1 MQSDATRAIPEA
13 QPPRSALAGQTHER
27 LEADAEPAG
36 GSPRGFGLLFAT
48 VAAAFALWP
57 LAADGAASRWPL
69 LAGGGTLAA
78 VAWLAPH
85 WLAAPNRWWTR
96 LGLLLQRLVSPL
108 MLAVIYFVVITPT
121 GLAMRLFRHDP
132 LRLRQ
137 APDAESYW
145 IERTPPGPAP
155 ATMADQF

>member
-57 LAADGAASRWPL
+57 LAADGAVSRWPL